1 MSKPRITF
9 AVCDGGQEVRIYL
22 NEEGRLLLIE
32 ELAHISER
40 SDHFHMHPENEPN
53 PEVPMCTIAYVPDE
67 ETVPYH
73 VKVMLRPDA
82 WDTEYFPHVMKDA
95 DVSA

>member
-1 MSKPRITF
+1 
-9 AVCDGGQEVRIYL
+9 
-22 NEEGRLLLIE
+22 
-32 ELAHISER
+32 
-40 SDHFHMHPENEPN
+40 
-53 PEVPMCTIAYVPDE
+53 VPDE

-95 DVSA
+95 AAGA